1 MLLCHMRRRFA
12 ICAAALPY
20 APGRASRE
28 RERQRQSHQHH
39 QNRIPGLLWMMLE

>member
-1 MLLCHMRRRFA
+1 VDGAFKSPYHN
-12 ICAAALPY
+12 AALPY

-39 QNRIPGLLWMMLE
+39 QNRISGLLWMMLE